1 MRFRYLSSLL
11 LVFGLAILVAPSPSY
26 AGPLQVKLVSN
37 GITIVVIDNEFP
49 DVSFGAGQIALAGPI
64 MVGAWTL
71 NSLLATGG
79 QVIGTIAMELR
90 LDLTSGPGA
99 GTIQVLVTQ
108 SDQGASTPSFS
119 LSGGFAEFPSG
130 ANATISLF
138 GGNSNIPF
146 DTSNTIASGTYPF
159 TSFTGGRG
167 NTVNPY
173 SFTLGVDI
181 TAPTTG
187 TGPFNYSGIPGRG
200 VATARAFPEPSSI
213 ASLGIALTGVFLFKK
228 RLKGLRAIQRN

>member
-37 GITIVVIDNEFP
+37 GTTIVVVDNDSP
-49 DVSFGAGQIALAGPI
+49 DMSGTGQIALAGPI

-79 QVIGTIAMELR
+79 QVMVGMELR

-99 GTIQVLVTQ
+99 GTIQILMSQ
-108 SDQGASTPSFS
+108 NDQTVNGPIFRLA
-119 LSGGFAEFPSG
+119 GNGFASFPAE
-130 ANATISLF
+130 ANATIAVF

-146 DTSNTIASGTYPF
+146 DTSNTMASSVSTLPF
-159 TSFTGGRG
+159 VTFGSG

-173 SFTLGVDI
+173 SMTLGVEI

-187 TGPFNYSGIPGRG
+187 TGPFNYTAGPGRF
-200 VATARAFPEPSSI
+200 VATARPFPEPGSLL
-213 ASLGIALTGVFLFKK
+213 SLGIALTGLVLFKK
-228 RLKGLRAIQRN
+228 RLKGLRAIRGN